1 MFVPVPSQFEI
12 PESFYGVSH
21 VSLTRL
27 LKTSASSLEVFKCLG
42 IIDCGD
48 DCAINGGSP
57 ARRIPSRADSVPRR
71 RNRYGV
77 EDQLIVCTPAKSPP
91 PKV

>member
-1 MFVPVPSQFEI
+1 MDGVSAPVPSQFEI

-27 LKTSASSLEVFKCLG
+27 LKTSASSLEVFKRLG
-42 IIDCGD
+42 IMVCGD

-57 ARRIPSRADSVPRR
+57 ARRIPSRAYCVSR
-71 RNRYGV
+71 
-77 EDQLIVCTPAKSPP
+77 
-91 PKV
+91 